1 MSDWKSPAV
10 IAAEYFALIKV
21 CHVMAGILIWELVV
35 YIGFEY
41 SFLTGKRKFRSSFLE
56 CGMINSSW
64 YIQLY
69 LGLDGSLFSP
79 LLLYSWD
86 STPQTRSTASWGC
99 VVIFLSLDDFCLGP
113 DWAAYQDTLS
123 AAIWGLNK
131 IAISITFIVWL
142 VHAGFLIHSV
152 VVLRAAWRGGVCTI
166 TNPSQTRNNI
176 PVTLVTDL
184 VLLVLMLTG
193 LLRWENARQRGGV
206 WWLLYTQGLAW
217 MTTVVVAEAL
227 ITVFILLNL
236 NDAMNLMFQLPALLT
251 LTICA
256 SRMYRG
262 LADYFLHNEANVHI
276 SARLSRPIRFLAP
289 RSGQSSVALGTSGL
303 GKATHRCECEST
315 NNEALGLKVMTTFEL
330 GGSFAMIKIYKHAC
344 RPDLVPVSI

>member
-1 MSDWKSPAV
+1 MSDWKSPTV

-41 SFLTGKRKFRSSFLE
+41 SFLTGKRKFRSSFL
-56 CGMINSSW
+56 
-64 YIQLY
+64 LY
-69 LGLDGSLFSP
+69 LGARWFPLFAIIVILVGFDSANQINCQLFSY
-79 LLLYSWD
+79 LSMI
-86 STPQTRSTASWGC
+86 SASALIGLR
-99 VVIFLSLDDFCLGP
+99 I
-113 DWAAYQDTLS
+113 

-131 IAISITFIVWL
+131 IAISIAFIAWL

-289 RSGQSSVALGTSGL
+289 RSGQSSVALGTSGMPD
-303 GKATHRCECEST
+303 GHIFVIEPQAPP
-315 NNEALGLKVMTTFEL
+315 
-330 GGSFAMIKIYKHAC
+330 KHHF
-344 RPDLVPVSI
+344 RPGENTEVW